1 MGIVTDWS
9 RGELKVI
16 KDECRYIQ
24 EEPLSY
30 EFICTKQQKE
40 LTDEEL
46 DNCEYGKCALFEELK
61 ACCNCKH
68 SSVQIYETGT
78 IDDIEY
84 RCTLQNNKLIYD
96 DSSPGLV
103 NYADF
108 PLCNIDKFE
117 SIG

>member
-1 MGIVTDWS
+1 M
-9 RGELKVI
+9 I
-16 KDECRYIQ
+16 KDECRYLI
-24 EEPLSY
+24 EEPWSY
-30 EFICTKQQKE
+30 EFICTKQQKK
-40 LTDEEL
+40 LTDEEI

-61 ACCNCKH
+61 SCCNCKH

-96 DSSPGLV
+96 DGSPYQIH
-103 NYADF
+103 YADF
-108 PLCNIDKFE
+108 PLCNINRFE

>member
-1 MGIVTDWS
+1 MDIVMDWNKEGS
-9 RGELKVI
+9 KVV
-16 KDECRYIQ
+16 KDECRYLK
-24 EEPLSY
+24 EDLFSY

-46 DNCEYGKCALFEELK
+46 DSCEYGKCVLFEELK

-68 SSVQIYETGT
+68 SNVQIYETGT

-84 RCTLQNNKLIYD
+84 RCSLQNNKLIYD
-96 DSSPGLV
+96 DSSFGLV
-103 NYADF
+103 HYADF

-117 SIG
+117 SIL